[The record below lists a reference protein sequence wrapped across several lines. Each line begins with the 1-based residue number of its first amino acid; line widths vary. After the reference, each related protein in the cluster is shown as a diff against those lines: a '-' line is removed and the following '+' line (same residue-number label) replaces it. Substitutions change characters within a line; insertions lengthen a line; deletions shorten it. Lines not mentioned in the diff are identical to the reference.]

1 MSDDYAGADYNEAE
15 SDLGLYES
23 DMEVSGYDAV
33 TTTQDGMRIDEYLKD
48 TGMTIDTVGEAQ
60 KAQEHN
66 KKENE
71 KAADAREAI
80 REVFSRAHQHVDDHK
95 YNFKIDGLDVEISH
109 GDLKDFM
116 KKQAEQMNKKMKTEK
131 DAKKRAQ
138 MEQDFMTYQRLIH
151 HMETEGPLNEDQLK
165 EFNDV
170 LDRDPEAKAE
180 FVGSNKVEKEIQ
192 AKQEQ
197 ALINIKEQNISIIP
211 DPKDDAGVVM
221 LQDAFTQNVDPIKRT
236 EVEQSLEEINE
247 LTQNSTLIS
256 MSNNNDT
263 AKEANNDV
271 SNELN
276 QGLQTTGMSLSAN
289 LGVLS
294 QLYSSAQMTYYPDQ
308 GL

>member
-23 DMEVSGYDAV
+23 EMEVSGYDAV
-33 TTTQDGMRIDEYLKD
+33 TTTQDGMRVDEYLKNS
-48 TGMTIDTVGEAQ
+48 GMTIDTVGDAQ

-80 REVFSRAHQHVDDHK
+80 REVFSRAHQHVDNHK

-170 LDRDPEAKAE
+170 LDRYPEEKAI
-180 FVGSNKVEKEIQ
+180 FVNNHQPASEIQ
-192 AKQEQ
+192 KN
-197 ALINIKEQNISIIP
+197 INNAVIQFKEDNTQIIP
-211 DPKDDAGVVM
+211 DPKDSEGLVM
-221 LQDAFTQNVDPIKRT
+221 LQDTFTQNVDPIKRA
-236 EVEQSLEEINE
+236 EAEQNLEEMNK
-247 LTQNSTLIS
+247 LTQNNTLIS
-256 MSNNNDT
+256 MTNKNDIT
-263 AKEANNDV
+263 KEANDDV

-294 QLYSSAQMTYYPDQ
+294 
-308 GL
+308 

>member
-95 YNFKIDGLDVEISH
+95 YNFKIDGLDIEISH

-170 LDRDPEAKAE
+170 LDKYPEEKAI
-180 FVGSNKVEKEIQ
+180 FVNNHQPASEIQ
-192 AKQEQ
+192 KN
-197 ALINIKEQNISIIP
+197 INNAVIQFKEDNTQIIP
-211 DPKDDAGVVM
+211 DPKDSEGLVM
-221 LQDAFTQNVDPIKRT
+221 LQDTFTQNVDPIKRA
-236 EVEQSLEEINE
+236 EAEQNLEEMNK
-247 LTQNSTLIS
+247 LTQNNTLIS
-256 MSNNNDT
+256 MTNKNDIT
-263 AKEANNDV
+263 KEANDDV

-294 QLYSSAQMTYYPDQ
+294 
-308 GL
+308 

>member
-1 MSDDYAGADYNEAE
+1 MSDYGENVADYE
-15 SDLGLYES
+15 SDLGEFGAE
-23 DMEVSGYDAV
+23 MEASGFDAV
-33 TTTQDGMRIDEYLKD
+33 ETTETGRLKD
-48 TGMTIDTVGEAQ
+48 SQLQVSAENGGAQYVIDTVADAKQAEA
-60 KAQEHN
+60 HN

-80 REVFSRAHQHVDDHK
+80 REVFARAHQHVDDHK
-95 YNFKIDGLDVEISH
+95 YNFKLDGLDVEISH

-294 QLYSSAQMTYYPDQ
+294 
-308 GL
+308 

>member
-33 TTTQDGMRIDEYLKD
+33 TTTQDGMRVDEYLKD
-48 TGMTIDTVGEAQ
+48 SGMTIDTVGDAQ

-71 KAADAREAI
+71 KAADARAAI

-165 EFNDV
+165 EFSDV
-170 LDRDPEAKAE
+170 LDRYPEEKAALLH
-180 FVGSNKVEKEIQ
+180 SNENVIALKDEQKE
-192 AKQEQ
+192 E
-197 ALINIKEQNISIIP
+197 LIKHKKDNISIIP
-211 DPKDDAGVVM
+211 DPKDDQGVVM

-236 EVEQSLEEINE
+236 EVEQSLEEVNG
-247 LTQNSTLIS
+247 LTQSSTLIS
-256 MSNNNDT
+256 MSNNNDI
-263 AKEANNDV
+263 AKEANDDV

-289 LGVLS
+289 LGVL
-294 QLYSSAQMTYYPDQ
+294 
-308 GL
+308 G